1 MKETLNMLHL
11 SSLGI
16 WDLGENKGRMSTY
29 LPLKAFADR
38 GHKVYYLT
46 NDKNQTNVE
55 VGGIKVKRI
64 CGAVIKFN
72 KGRLQG
78 IIRRLL
84 APFSFFCFFIMGFRY
99 SIKNRPNVIYA
110 HTPKT
115 ALPAFLLSKI
125 FRSKYVLR
133 LYGVGKFYS
142 STKFKKMLKID
153 IHLAFLLKADLY
165 ILTNDGTS
173 AEQVATSYGV
183 EKDRI
188 HFLRNGIDKSWANK
202 KSDVLLRE
210 ELAPNGEKILL
221 SVSRLVKSK
230 QIDLIIKAMPELLK
244 HSKNVK
250 LVIVGD
256 GVEKNNLEVLS
267 INLGL
272 KDFVYFAG
280 SQEQYKIIDY
290 MNIADLFISMNA
302 LSSMSN
308 PVFEAMICKKAIVAL
323 NTGKTED
330 IIKNNITGILVD
342 LEQIDKLPEIVNNL
356 LEDDAKRE
364 ILGKNAQQLI
374 YNEWPSWEERV
385 DYEVDLVEK
394 ACTNY

>member
-1 MKETLNMLHL
+1 
-11 SSLGI
+11 
-16 WDLGENKGRMSTY
+16 
-29 LPLKAFADR
+29 
-38 GHKVYYLT
+38 
-46 NDKNQTNVE
+46 
-55 VGGIKVKRI
+55 
-64 CGAVIKFN
+64 
-72 KGRLQG
+72 
-78 IIRRLL
+78 
-84 APFSFFCFFIMGFRY
+84 
-99 SIKNRPNVIYA
+99 
-110 HTPKT
+110 
-115 ALPAFLLSKI
+115 
-125 FRSKYVLR
+125 
-133 LYGVGKFYS
+133 
-142 STKFKKMLKID
+142 
-153 IHLAFLLKADLY
+153 
-165 ILTNDGTS
+165 
-173 AEQVATSYGV
+173 
-183 EKDRI
+183 
-188 HFLRNGIDKSWANK
+188 
-202 KSDVLLRE
+202 
-210 ELAPNGEKILL
+210 
-221 SVSRLVKSK
+221 VSRLVKSK